1 MPRHRSHS
9 LEFKRQVAQ
18 EFLGVIVDGLVRTVL
33 TRRIAPAQP
42 VSDNEDDAA
51 DHQPIINPRNN
62 GKYGS
67 IRRIC
72 VFDSKNRSAIV
83 TTPRDTNESANHA
96 NRNNLNSSA
105 LGRLLLAL
113 RHLGHHRAATRGRIL
128 GWPPGLWCSL
138 ADQQD

>member
-1 MPRHRSHS
+1 
-9 LEFKRQVAQ
+9 V
-18 EFLGVIVDGLVRTVL
+18 VIVDGLVRTVL

-83 TTPRDTNESANHA
+83 TTRRDTNESANHA
-96 NRNNLNSSA
+96 NRNNLI
-105 LGRLLLAL
+105 GPDPTIRTP
-113 RHLGHHRAATRGRIL
+113 RGFQAAAISRVTNAKG
-128 GWPPGLWCSL
+128 
-138 ADQQD
+138 